1 MSLNS
6 VALPPISFLLP
17 PSSWRSPCTAH
28 DVGSPSPARRFSLS
42 RTVLA
47 LLALSLAGCS
57 GTEVSE
63 LVGPDGVRCLT
74 ELTGVP
80 TSVPGT
86 ASQTTG
92 VVATERECS
101 WAAASSASW
110 LTVSPATGQ
119 GETTLTLTIAAN
131 GTSTTRSATLI
142 VNDAR
147 VTLTQAAGS
156 SQPTTQPPSTS
167 VTFSGSV
174 SNLIGACPVL
184 TFSVAGRQV
193 ITDGNTRFT
202 GGNCNSVRNG
212 RSVEIEGEQISASL
226 VRATRVRQ

>member
-1 MSLNS
+1 MHPRSRRCSFIEYCPIFS
-6 VALPPISFLLP
+6 VVAPCEPGASPVSVPRRELHHGLL
-17 PSSWRSPCTAH
+17 
-28 DVGSPSPARRFSLS
+28 
-42 RTVLA
+42 VLA

-63 LVGPDGVRCLT
+63 LVGPEGVRCLT

-86 ASQTTG
+86 ASQATG
-92 VVATERECS
+92 VVATERECA
-101 WAAASSASW
+101 WEAASSASW

-131 GTSTTRSATLI
+131 GTSSTRSATLI

-156 SQPTTQPPSTS
+156 SQPPTQPPSTT
-167 VTFSGSV
+167 V
-174 SNLIGACPVL
+174 

-193 ITDGNTRFT
+193 ITDSKTIFN
-202 GGNCNSVRNG
+202 GGNCGSVRNG
-212 RSVEIEGEQISASL
+212 RSVEIEGEQISASV